1 MIKKTTALRSR
12 DQACRPSRNFRYLA
26 QVDLR
31 GAAPREPS
39 GKVSAPESGAT
50 FLSKSFSALLKIA
63 PSHPVVLLW
72 VASICLKLKRAR
84 RAYEVLSRVS
94 ASEWERG
101 ARPERLTRA
110 AVSIARLGCPVE
122 SEYLLRLA
130 LAVAPDVVP
139 TLLALAV
146 MLLDRKR
153 QFESPTAPSHDD
165 GGEHWRE
172 AEGLL
177 RRAVAADPNFSAS
190 HLMERLTKAAASI
203 ARPGCRMES
212 EDMLRLALAVAP
224 ELVPALLALAAIL
237 VERAR
242 QSESHSAVIR
252 EKGREH
258 WREAEHLLRRAV
270 AADPNLS
277 APRLALAA
285 LLLERLR
292 YVEALGVAAEGV
304 RCFPSSLELRLVLAR
319 IQFQLRRH
327 ADAAKTI
334 EALLAVAPEHAWAWY
349 ELGKIARN
357 SYERLGLA
365 DTAFR
370 RAARLAE
377 KDAGLLAA
385 VAQHFVYDLNFATAA
400 ECYERLL
407 QVQPAMRT
415 NFLVCRQHAIC
426 LNACGRTA
434 EAADMIAAG
443 LESCRAL
450 TVASNDDVWQVLKRE
465 ESLLLWE
472 ARRFQEADAALRSI
486 REASAGTPPCYD
498 RSEYLPD
505 TQGRLQRLSEIVGS
519 RDVLVMAQGP
529 SFAQFAERM
538 QEFADFDF
546 AIATLNSFPPIEHEL
561 SKGLGRTADL
571 LLLTHPGSI
580 QSWHGEFEAFV
591 DRPSQ
596 NLVATTRYALSALQ
610 EFGINEDEFVAR
622 HDDRFLLVVAD
633 GGPPLPTRPSHFESG
648 STLSLLIP
656 LLLFARPRRI
666 FLFGADGGG
675 NPDHCKRPYF
685 FYDDYDS
692 VAPPHPF
699 LRRRDMVSFAGQP
712 EQLREAHRRFYI
724 NAVNADRIMAAAL
737 RTLDIVFG
745 ISAPPIFNVC
755 PHSSHE
761 LFPRIDIDTA
771 LQELAAG
778 ARSEPRR
785 SQRTLTKVTPGAADS
800 CNILS
805 H

>member
-1 MIKKTTALRSR
+1 MIEKTIALPSR
-12 DQACRPSRNFRYLA
+12 DQGCGRSGNFSDLA
-26 QVDLR
+26 RVDLR
-31 GAAPREPS
+31 SPVPRGPS
-39 GKVSAPESGAT
+39 GKVTAPQSGAT
-50 FLSKSFSALLKIA
+50 LLSRSFSALLKIA
-63 PSHPVVLLW
+63 PSNPVVLLW

-94 ASEWERG
+94 ASDWEQG
-101 ARPERLTRA
+101 ARAERLSRA

-122 SEYLLRLA
+122 SEHLLRLA
-130 LAVAPDVVP
+130 LAVAPDLIP
-139 TLLALAV
+139 TLLALAA
-146 MLLDRKR
+146 MLVERKR
-153 QFESPTAPSHDD
+153 PIESQTAPTHDD

-172 AEGLL
+172 AEG
-177 RRAVAADPNFSAS
+177 
-190 HLMERLTKAAASI
+190 
-203 ARPGCRMES
+203 
-212 EDMLRLALAVAP
+212 
-224 ELVPALLALAAIL
+224 
-237 VERAR
+237 
-242 QSESHSAVIR
+242 
-252 EKGREH
+252 
-258 WREAEHLLRRAV
+258 LLRRAV

-304 RCFPSSLELRLVLAR
+304 RCFPSGLELRLVLAR

-407 QVQPAMRT
+407 QVEPAMRT

-529 SFAQFAERM
+529 SFAQFAQRM

-805 H
+805 R

>member
-1 MIKKTTALRSR
+1 MIEKTIALPSR
-12 DQACRPSRNFRYLA
+12 DQGR
-26 QVDLR
+26 
-31 GAAPREPS
+31 
-39 GKVSAPESGAT
+39 GKVTASESGAT
-50 FLSKSFSALLKIA
+50 FLSGSFSALLKIA

-94 ASEWERG
+94 ASDWERR

-110 AVSIARLGCPVE
+110 AVSIARLGYPGE
-122 SEYLLRLA
+122 SERLLRLA
-130 LAVAPDVVP
+130 LAVAPNLVP
-139 TLLALAV
+139 ALLALAA
-146 MLLDRKR
+146 MLV
-153 QFESPTAPSHDD
+153 ESKCQIESQTAPTHDG

-172 AEGLL
+172 AEDLL

-190 HLMERLTKAAASI
+190 HLMGRLTKAAASI
-203 ARPGCRMES
+203 ARPGCRVES
-212 EDMLRLALAVAP
+212 EDLLRLALAVAP
-224 ELVPALLALAAIL
+224 ELVPALLALVAIL

-242 QSESHSAVIR
+242 QIESQSAVTR
-252 EKGREH
+252 ENGRAH

-285 LLLERLR
+285 FLLERLR

-304 RCFPSSLELRLVLAR
+304 RCFPSSLDLRLVLAR
-319 IQFQLRRH
+319 IQFQLRRY

-349 ELGKIARN
+349 ELGKTARN

-365 DTAFR
+365 DIPLK
-370 RAARLAE
+370 RAAELAE

-385 VAQHFVYDLNFATAA
+385 VAQNFLYDLNFVMAT

-407 QVQPAMRT
+407 QVEPAIRT
-415 NFLVCRQHAIC
+415 NFVVCRQHAIC

-450 TVASNDDVWQVLKRE
+450 AAASKDGAWQVLKRE

-472 ARRFQEADAALRSI
+472 ARRFEEADAALRSI

-498 RSEYLPD
+498 RSEYLPG
-505 TQGRLQRLSEIVGS
+505 TRERVQHLSEIVGS
-519 RDVLVMAQGP
+519 RDVFVMAQGP

-546 AIATLNSFPPIEHEL
+546 VIATLNSFPPIENEL
-561 SKGLGRTADL
+561 SKRLGRTADL

-580 QSWHGEFEAFV
+580 QSWHGEFEAFL

-596 NLVATTRYALSALQ
+596 NLVAITRYALSALQ

-622 HDDRFLLVVAD
+622 HDDRFLLAVAD
-633 GGPPLPTRPSHFESG
+633 GGAPLPARPLHFESG

-656 LLLFARPRRI
+656 LLLFGRPRRI
-666 FLFGADGGG
+666 FLFGADAGA
-675 NPDHCKRPYF
+675 NPDCCKRPYF
-685 FYDDYDS
+685 FYHDYDS
-692 VAPPHPF
+692 VLPPQPF
-699 LRRRDMVSFAGQP
+699 LRRRDMVSFGGQP

-761 LFPRIDIDTA
+761 LFPRIDIDMA
-771 LQELAAG
+771 LQELASG
-778 ARSEPRR
+778 GRSEPRR
-785 SQRTLTKVTPGAADS
+785 TQHTFTKVIPCAADS
-800 CNILS
+800 CNTLS
-805 H
+805 Q

>member
-1 MIKKTTALRSR
+1 MIEKTIALPSR
-12 DQACRPSRNFRYLA
+12 DQGCGRSGNFSDLA
-26 QVDLR
+26 RVDLR
-31 GAAPREPS
+31 SPVPRGPS
-39 GKVSAPESGAT
+39 GKVTAPQSGAT
-50 FLSKSFSALLKIA
+50 LLSRSFSALLKIA
-63 PSHPVVLLW
+63 PSNPVVLLW

-94 ASEWERG
+94 ASDWEQG
-101 ARPERLTRA
+101 ARAERLSRA

-122 SEYLLRLA
+122 SEHLLRLA
-130 LAVAPDVVP
+130 LAVAPDLIP
-139 TLLALAV
+139 TLLALAA
-146 MLLDRKR
+146 MLVERKR
-153 QFESPTAPSHDD
+153 PIESQTAPTHDD

-172 AEGLL
+172 AEG
-177 RRAVAADPNFSAS
+177 
-190 HLMERLTKAAASI
+190 
-203 ARPGCRMES
+203 
-212 EDMLRLALAVAP
+212 
-224 ELVPALLALAAIL
+224 
-237 VERAR
+237 
-242 QSESHSAVIR
+242 
-252 EKGREH
+252 
-258 WREAEHLLRRAV
+258 LLRRAV

-304 RCFPSSLELRLVLAR
+304 RCFPSGLELRLVLAR

-357 SYERLGLA
+357 SYERLGLG
-365 DTAFR
+365 DTPFK
-370 RAARLAE
+370 RAAELAE
-377 KDAGLLAA
+377 KDASLLAT
-385 VAQHFVYDLNFATAA
+385 VAQNFLYDLNFVTAA
-400 ECYERLL
+400 ECYERLV
-407 QVQPAMRT
+407 QVEPAMQRS
-415 NFLVCRQHAIC
+415 FVVCRQHAIC

-434 EAADMIAAG
+434 EAADMIATG

-450 TVASNDDVWQVLKRE
+450 AAASKNDAWQVVKRE

-498 RSEYLPD
+498 RSEYLPG
-505 TQGRLQRLSEIVGS
+505 TRGRLQHLSEIVGS
-519 RDVLVMAQGP
+519 RDVFVMAQGP
-529 SFAQFAERM
+529 SFAPFAERM

-546 AIATLNSFPPIEHEL
+546 AIATLNSFPPIEDEL
-561 SKGLGRTADL
+561 SKRLGRTADL

-580 QSWHGEFEAFV
+580 QSWHSEFEAFA

-596 NLVATTRYALSALQ
+596 NLVATTRYALSALS

-633 GGPPLPTRPSHFESG
+633 GGPPLPARPLHFESG

-656 LLLFARPRRI
+656 LLLFGRPRRI

-699 LRRRDMVSFAGQP
+699 LRRRDMVSFAGRP
-712 EQLREAHRRFYI
+712 ELLREADRRFYI

-737 RTLDIVFG
+737 RNLDIVFG
-745 ISAPPIFNVC
+745 ISTPPIFNVR

-761 LFPRIDIDTA
+761 LFPRIDIDAA

-778 ARSEPRR
+778 GRSEPHHNQHTFKKVISRNAG
-785 SQRTLTKVTPGAADS
+785 SRT
-800 CNILS
+800 ILA